1 MIWILGGTHEVPL
14 LLGEL
19 KSYDN
24 IVVTVTTDEA
34 REFFCCRFYYS
45 KYWAWAL

>member
-19 KSYDN
+19 KSYDD

-34 REFFCCRFYYS
+34 REFLPKAFLNRTGGA
-45 KYWAWAL
+45 AWN